1 MGSAARPADRTA
13 RATKFTVPSPPAATG
28 ISSSETERSA
38 RSAPASV
45 ATTTSREVAAQ
56 DGARARMPR
65 RRAVARPSRAS
76 GFTRKTRC
84 GKRAVTEL
92 RGSTKAISSA
102 APDLQRDFPG
112 ARVDPPAAV
121 ERESSRGLARRRRA
135 GAMKARVTLLRAA
148 DLGLS
153 FGSRTIFDGSPS
165 PSRRASG
172 SGSWA

>member
-45 ATTTSREVAAQ
+45 ATTTRREVAAQ

-92 RGSTKAISSA
+92 RGSTKAI
-102 APDLQRDFPG
+102 
-112 ARVDPPAAV
+112 V
-121 ERESSRGLARRRRA
+121 RRA
-135 GAMKARVTLLRAA
+135 GSPARLPGRAGRFRRLPWSASRHAALRAA
-148 DLGLS
+148 GGPVL
-153 FGSRTIFDGSPS
+153 
-165 PSRRASG
+165 
-172 SGSWA
+172 